1 MHGPVHDYLARDHDR
16 LDQFLAAA
24 LRTDG
29 TIDAEAYDGFRR
41 GLLRH
46 IGIEEKILFPLIRK
60 SGADVSAI
68 EQLHR
73 DHALLAAL
81 LVPPPAAAEIE
92 EIRALLAEHN
102 PREECPGGMYEVFEK
117 LSGPDVEA
125 LLQRVV
131 ETPPVRVNPNVD
143 GPVVR
148 DSIER
153 LRAARNG

>member
-1 MHGPVHDYLARDHDR
+1 MHGPVHEYLARDHDR
-16 LDQFLAAA
+16 LDAFLAAA
-24 LRTDG
+24 LRENG
-29 TIDAEAYDGFRR
+29 TVDAEAYDGFRR

-60 SGADVSAI
+60 SGADLRVI

-92 EIRALLAEHN
+92 EIRALLEEHN
-102 PREECPGGMYEVFEK
+102 PREECPGGIYDVFEALAK
-117 LSGPDVEA
+117 EDAEA
-125 LLQRVV
+125 LLKRVV

-143 GPVVR
+143 GLVIR
-148 DSIER
+148 DSIAR
-153 LRAARNG
+153 LRAARTV